1 MCEGED
7 KAAERDRCWL
17 DAVTNTPDSVKLK
30 DCRIPGPAITTDGL
44 RKAVLALSDS
54 AGPLFALLME
64 FNPLLPGQAQP
75 VLGDPWVTVQPL
87 TGRRWPSPATAATS
101 CSS

>member
-1 MCEGED
+1 M
-7 KAAERDRCWL
+7 
-17 DAVTNTPDSVKLK
+17 LK
-30 DCRIPGPAITTDGL
+30 DCRIPGPGITTDGL

-75 VLGDPWVTVQPL
+75 VLGDPWVTVQPEKMS
-87 TGRRWPSPATAATS
+87 TGH
-101 CSS
+101 